1 MPVSQGPI
9 LVDPFFVFYKTV
21 PADVLFSL
29 DLSNGT
35 ETEMPEVMSPAS
47 LERSA
52 RIVSGQLLIS
62 TYGQVIQVS
71 NLRSGSLLAK
81 VDVGTFRFLIID
93 HVPMK
98 GDDDGLLCH
107 VWLAVER
114 KLFKL
119 ISGKTAAWV
128 TFSFPRLQLITRCL
142 NSNRSGLSAE
152 KLIDRKLLF

>member
-1 MPVSQGPI
+1 MKQ
-9 LVDPFFVFYKTV
+9 
-21 PADVLFSL
+21 VLFAL

-35 ETEMPEVMSPAS
+35 EWELPEVRPTT
-47 LERSA
+47 LGHRRT

-98 GDDDGLLCH
+98 GDDDLLCYF
-107 VWLAVER
+107 WLYEN